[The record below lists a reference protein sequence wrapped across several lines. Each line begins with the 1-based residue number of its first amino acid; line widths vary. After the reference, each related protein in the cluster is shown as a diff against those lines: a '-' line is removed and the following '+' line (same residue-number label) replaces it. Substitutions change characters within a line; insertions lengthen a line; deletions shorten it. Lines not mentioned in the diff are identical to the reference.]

1 MKYPQDRTGTGV
13 THPQREDTMTDTNPT
28 ANTAEVEAD
37 EIVDD
42 QQDATTEVEDEG
54 DKPLGPA
61 GEKAYEAEK
70 EKRRAATQKVRERDA
85 RIAELEQQL
94 AAANGETQEER
105 AQREAESAALAKA
118 NTRILKA
125 EVRALAAGKLSD
137 PSDALTFLDLD
148 QFEVGDDGDVD
159 QQEIEEA
166 ISDLLA
172 RKPYLAAQSGSK
184 TPRPD
189 PSQGARGAAEAST
202 AQQFADAINF

>member
-1 MKYPQDRTGTGV
+1 MTDSTIAPAEDAQAPQDDAPV
-13 THPQREDTMTDTNPT
+13 FDQAPDDTTP
-28 ANTAEVEAD
+28 
-37 EIVDD
+37 D
-42 QQDATTEVEDEG
+42 QGGQDEG

-70 EKRRAATQKVRERDA
+70 EKRRAAMQKVRERDA
-85 RIAELEQQL
+85 RIAELEQKL
-94 AAANGETQEER
+94 ADANGETEDQR

-118 NTRILKA
+118 NARILKA
-125 EVRALAAGKLSD
+125 EVRALASGKLSD

-172 RKPYLAAQSGSK
+172 RKPYLAAQSGPKS
-184 TPRPD
+184 PRPD
-189 PSQGARGAAEAST
+189 PSQGARGAAEIST

>member
-1 MKYPQDRTGTGV
+1 
-13 THPQREDTMTDTNPT
+13 MTDSIIAPADDAQTPQEDAPALDQAPDDT
-28 ANTAEVEAD
+28 AP
-37 EIVDD
+37 D
-42 QQDATTEVEDEG
+42 QGGQDEG

-70 EKRRAATQKVRERDA
+70 EKRRAAMQKVRERDA

-94 AAANGETQEER
+94 AAANGETEDQR

-125 EVRALAAGKLSD
+125 EVRALASGKLSD

-166 ISDLLA
+166 ISDLLD
-172 RKPYLAAQSGSK
+172 RKPYLAAQSGPKS
-184 TPRPD
+184 PRPD
-189 PSQGARGAAEAST
+189 PSQGARGAAEIST
-202 AQQFADAINF
+202 AQQFADALPL

>member
-1 MKYPQDRTGTGV
+1 MTDSTATPAPQDEQA
-13 THPQREDTMTDTNPT
+13 PIEDEAVLDEQVDNPG
-28 ANTAEVEAD
+28 
-37 EIVDD
+37 
-42 QQDATTEVEDEG
+42 EDEG

-85 RIAELEQQL
+85 RIAELEQEL
-94 AAANGETQEER
+94 AAAKGETEEER
-105 AQREAESAALAKA
+105 TQREAERAANVKA

-166 ISDLLA
+166 ISDLLD
-172 RKPYLAAQSGSK
+172 RKPYLAAQSGPKS
-184 TPRPD
+184 PRPD
-189 PSQGARGAAEAST
+189 PSQGARGAAETST

>member
-1 MKYPQDRTGTGV
+1 
-13 THPQREDTMTDTNPT
+13 MTDTT
-28 ANTAEVEAD
+28 ATPAADIDAD
-37 EIVDD
+37 EVVED
-42 QQDATTEVEDEG
+42 QHDATTEPEDEG

-70 EKRRAATQKVRERDA
+70 EKRRAATQKVKERDT

-94 AAANGETQEER
+94 AAANGETEEQR
-105 AQREAESAALAKA
+105 TQREAESAALGKA

-166 ISDLLA
+166 ISDLLD

-202 AQQFADAINF
+202 AQQFADAFPNF

>member
-1 MKYPQDRTGTGV
+1 
-13 THPQREDTMTDTNPT
+13 MTDSTIT
-28 ANTAEVEAD
+28 Q
-37 EIVDD
+37 D
-42 QQDATTEVEDEG
+42 QQAEQAPVEDDAVLDEQATSEDEG

-94 AAANGETQEER
+94 AAANGETEEER
-105 AQREAESAALAKA
+105 TQREAESAALAKA

-148 QFEVGDDGDVD
+148 QFEVDDDGDVD

-166 ISDLLA
+166 ISDLLD

-184 TPRPD
+184 TPRHD
-189 PSQGARGAAEAST
+189 PSQGARGAAEASP

>member
-1 MKYPQDRTGTGV
+1 
-13 THPQREDTMTDTNPT
+13 MTDTT
-28 ANTAEVEAD
+28 ATAPAADIDAD
-37 EIVDD
+37 EAVED
-42 QQDATTEVEDEG
+42 QQDATTEVEADG

-70 EKRRAATQKVRERDA
+70 EKRRAATQKVKERDS

-94 AAANGETQEER
+94 AAANGETEEQR
-105 AQREAESAALAKA
+105 TQREAESAALAKA

-125 EVRALAAGKLSD
+125 EVRALATGKLSD

-166 ISDLLA
+166 ISDLLD

-184 TPRPD
+184 SPRPD

-202 AQQFADAINF
+202 AQQFADAFPNF